1 MSAPLKI
8 AVIAGEASGDLLAAD
23 AIAEMKRLSAR
34 PLTLMGVG
42 GDALAAE
49 GLESLYD
56 YSELSIMGFTQVIA
70 NLPRLLRRILETAKA
85 VIEAKPDLLFIVDS
99 PDFTHRVARRVRKAL
114 PDLPIVQYVCPS
126 VWAWKAYRAREMTDY
141 VDHVLAVLPFEP
153 EAMARLGGPPTTFV
167 GHRLTANPN
176 VVAARNAL
184 RGGRADGRKTI
195 LLLPGSRGGEI
206 RSLSPVFAEV
216 ASILSERGGDFR
228 FVTPTVGHREAQ
240 VRAAVESWPEKPE
253 IVVGEAA
260 KWQAFAEA
268 DAAVAASGTVVLELA
283 LAGVP
288 VVSAYKADV
297 IGRFLLKKIV
307 IWSAS
312 LPNIIADRPLVPEY
326 FNDTMRAGALAR
338 WMELLSADTLQRKL
352 MLDGFDTVWHTMSSD
367 VAPGRKAA
375 QILLDYA
382 KT

>member
-23 AIAEMKRLSAR
+23 AIAEMKQLSDR
-34 PLTLMGVG
+34 PIALMGVG
-42 GDALAAE
+42 GDQLAAQ
-49 GLESLYD
+49 GLQSLYD
-56 YSELSIMGFTQVIA
+56 YSELSVMGFTQVIA
-70 NLPRLLRRILETAKA
+70 NLPRLLRRISETASA
-85 VIEAKPDLLFIVDS
+85 VIKARPDILFIVDS

-126 VWAWKAYRAREMTDY
+126 VWAWKEYRAREMTAY

-167 GHRLTANPN
+167 GHRLTANPQ
-176 VVAARNAL
+176 VVRARQTI
-184 RGGRADGRKTI
+184 RGTDAEGRRTI
-195 LLLPGSRGGEI
+195 LILPGSRSGEI
-206 RSLSPVFAEV
+206 KSLSPVFADV
-216 ASILSERGGDFR
+216 ASILSERGGNYR
-228 FVTPTVGHREAQ
+228 FITPTVRHRESQ
-240 VRAAVESWPEKPE
+240 VRAAIESWPVKPD
-253 IVVGEAA
+253 IVVGEEA
-260 KWQAFAEA
+260 KWQAFAVA

-288 VVSAYKADV
+288 VVSAYKADF

-326 FNDTMRAGALAR
+326 FDDTMRAGALAR
-338 WMELLSADTLQRKL
+338 WMELLAAETAQRRV
-352 MLDGFDTVWHTMSSD
+352 MLDGFATVWKTMLTD
-367 VAPGRKAA
+367 VAPGRRAA
-375 QILLDYA
+375 EILLEYVKA
-382 KT
+382 